1 MEVKKD
7 LEIKDMYHFLETYCE
22 KKHYEN
28 ALVALPFAREVHK
41 EQKRLGGDPYIVHPL
56 SVAFFSI
63 GAGLDSDNII
73 SGSLL
78 HDTIEDQNA
87 NLDLINITDEIKH
100 IVNLLTFIKKANL
113 SKDIALKNYYENI
126 KTNCDAII
134 IKLIDRI
141 HNLSTMNNAFSL
153 EKMKNYIIET
163 QNYVIP
169 LADYAKDHYQNI
181 ANKLWL
187 LKFYLTTLVNT
198 TNYVINEEEKLVRK
212 IS

>member
-1 MEVKKD
+1 MNIKKD

-41 EQKRLGGDPYIVHPL
+41 DQKRLGGDPYIVHPL

-87 NLDLINITDEIKH
+87 NLDLINITDEIKN
-100 IVNLLTFIKKANL
+100 IVNLLTFIKDN
-113 SKDIALKNYYENI
+113 SNKDIALKNYYENI

-153 EKMKNYIIET
+153 EKMKNYILET
-163 QNYVIP
+163 QKYVIP
-169 LADYAKDHYQNI
+169 LANYAKENYQNI

-198 TNYVINEEEKLVRK
+198 TNYVIDEEEKLVRK

>member
-7 LEIKDMYHFLETYCE
+7 LNVKEMYYYLENYCQ
-22 KKHYEN
+22 KKQYQN
-28 ALVALPFAREVHK
+28 ALISLPFAKEVHK
-41 EQKRLGGDPYIVHPL
+41 NQKRLGGEPYIIHPL

-63 GAGLDSDNII
+63 GVGLDSDNII

-87 NLDLINITDEIKH
+87 NLDLIDINNEIKD
-100 IVNLLTFIKKANL
+100 IVNLLTYIKGKM
-113 SKDIALKNYYENI
+113 SKDEYYNNI
-126 KTNCDAII
+126 QTNINAII

-141 HNLSTMNNAFSL
+141 HNLSTMNNAFSI
-153 EKMKNYIIET
+153 EKMKKYLIET
-163 QNYVIP
+163 ENYVIP
-169 LADYAKDHYQNI
+169 LADTAKNQYPNL
-181 ANKLWL
+181 ARKLWI

>member
-7 LEIKDMYHFLETYCE
+7 LEIKDMYNFLENYCKN
-22 KKHYEN
+22 KKYEN
-28 ALVALPFAREVHK
+28 SLIALPFAKEVHK
-41 EQKRLGGDPYIVHPL
+41 DQKRLGGDPYIVHPL

-87 NLDLINITDEIKH
+87 NLNLINITDEIKH
-100 IVNLLTFIKKANL
+100 IVNLLTFIKQTNL
-113 SKDIALKNYYENI
+113 SKEESLKKYYENI
-126 KTNCDAII
+126 KTNSDAII

-163 QNYVIP
+163 ENYVIP
-169 LADYAKDHYQNI
+169 LADYAKENYQTI
-181 ANKLWL
+181 TNKLWL

-198 TNYVINEEEKLVRK
+198 TEYVINEEEKLIRK

>member
-1 MEVKKD
+1 MNIKKD

-22 KKHYEN
+22 KKDYKN
-28 ALVALPFAREVHK
+28 ALIALPFAKEVHQN
-41 EQKRLGGDPYIVHPL
+41 QKRIGGDPYIVHPL
-56 SVAFFSI
+56 SIAFFSI
-63 GAGLDSDNII
+63 GAGLDTDNII

-87 NLDLINITDEIKH
+87 NLDLININEEIKH
-100 IVNLLTFIKKANL
+100 IVNLLTFVKHAKDDKDEELKK
-113 SKDIALKNYYENI
+113 YYNNI
-126 KTNCDAII
+126 KTNLDAII

-153 EKMKNYIIET
+153 EKMKNYINET
-163 QNYVIP
+163 QNYIIP
-169 LADYAKDHYQNI
+169 LAEYAESKYLNL

-198 TNYVINEEEKLVRK
+198 TNYVIKEEEKLVRK

>member
-7 LEIKDMYHFLETYCE
+7 LNVKEMYYFLE
-22 KKHYEN
+22 K
-28 ALVALPFAREVHK
+28 
-41 EQKRLGGDPYIVHPL
+41 
-56 SVAFFSI
+56 FFSI
-63 GAGLDSDNII
+63 GVGLDSDNII

-87 NLDLINITDEIKH
+87 NLDLIDINNEIKD
-100 IVNLLTFIKKANL
+100 IVNLLTYIKGKM
-113 SKDIALKNYYENI
+113 SKDEYYNNI
-126 KTNCDAII
+126 QTNINAII

-141 HNLSTMNNAFSL
+141 HNLSTMNNAFSI
-153 EKMKNYIIET
+153 EKMKKYLIET
-163 QNYVIP
+163 ENYVIP
-169 LADYAKDHYQNI
+169 LADTAKNQYPNL
-181 ANKLWL
+181 ARKLWI